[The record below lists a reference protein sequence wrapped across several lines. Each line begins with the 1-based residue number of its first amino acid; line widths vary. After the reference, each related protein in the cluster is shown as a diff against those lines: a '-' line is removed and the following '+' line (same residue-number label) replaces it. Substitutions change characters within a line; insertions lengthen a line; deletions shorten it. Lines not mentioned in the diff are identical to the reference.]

1 MEAAHWPSIRSYVDR
16 ELQLRETLDDTWELR
31 YGDVLLGR
39 LGDTRYATVECTTRD
54 GVWVFT
60 RERGGDIEA
69 TQGTAVVARY
79 ESGLMPGGPIELVT
93 GARFKLRP
101 PIVGETWRIRNLV
114 DFKPEEGVWSIGFGE
129 RAREVYELPLLTML
143 ALRAILSEHRYSGD
157 GGGAAVGPLT

>member
-1 MEAAHWPSIRSYVDR
+1 MESAHWPSIQSYVDR
-16 ELQLRETLDDTWELR
+16 ELRLIETLDDTWELR
-31 YGDVLLGR
+31 YSDTLLAR
-39 LGDTRYATVECTTRD
+39 MGDTRYSQVDCTTRD

-79 ESGLMPGGPIELVT
+79 VSGLLPGGPIELVT

-101 PIVGETWRIRNLV
+101 PVVGETWRLRNV
-114 DFKPEEGVWSIGFGE
+114 AEFKREKECWSVRFGE
-129 RAREVYELPLLTML
+129 GAREVHELPLLTMV

-157 GGGAAVGPLT
+157 GGGAGAGPLT